1 MRFYKGLRF
10 TNVLSMESCA
20 EPAAGTQ
27 RVKVKRLSLPLRE
40 GIKGEGER
48 KNLSTPSPYP
58 SALKREEL

>member
-1 MRFYKGLRF
+1 
-10 TNVLSMESCA
+10 
-20 EPAAGTQ
+20 
-27 RVKVKRLSLPLRE
+27 LRE